1 MTQRL
6 NLIAQKQMLHKYT
19 DQLDKVLAKFKEEQ
33 LAVLN
38 IAVTEWQ
45 TTPDF
50 LQRSLQR
57 LVEGLSVLNSTKL
70 KVEEELREFTN
81 KLEQNLEPA
90 DILAEYQEMVEY
102 PQQKILE
109 AFEYSSILQARID
122 GFRLTSNAHRSV
134 SQLKLL
140 MIQQRLQSP
149 NAWSYPQYLFQPSTV
164 TYGNGIILGA
174 LQY

>member
-19 DQLDKVLAKFKEEQ
+19 DQLDKVLAKFKEDQ

-50 LQRSLQR
+50 LQRSLER

-70 KVEEELREFTN
+70 KVEEELRDFTN

-90 DILAEYQEMVEY
+90 DILAEYQEWVEN

-122 GFRLTSNAHRSV
+122 GFKAHIERSPFSFTTETTSDSTA
-134 SQLKLL
+134 
-140 MIQQRLQSP
+140 P
-149 NAWSYPQYLFQPSTV
+149 TV
-164 TYGNGIILGA
+164 TKRLELPHNTYSN
-174 LQY
+174 LQR